1 MTKCI
6 IAHLVL
12 LQSCEGHLCTGNV
25 PVRANT
31 VSRLSQ
37 ADRGYYALLGVLKVF
52 EESVLVPCNALLDVG
67 LGV

>member
-12 LQSCEGHLCTGNV
+12 LQTCKGHLRTGNV
-25 PVRANT
+25 PVRANI

-37 ADRGYYALLGVLKVF
+37 ADRRLHTLLGVLKVF
-52 EESVLVPCNALLDVG
+52 EEGVLVPCNALLDVC